1 MKINAIKIDVV
12 QQIVYAVELDNGL
25 KGMYTAIGCACV
37 DRVVLDNRNDLWIDD
52 EGLLRNPQPPKFQLA
67 GFRQPLAGNGLI
79 CGYTDEGETI
89 STRLT
94 ADQIR
99 PLVTFLG
106 DVELDIE
113 PAFVVSF

>member
-12 QQIVYAVELDNGL
+12 QQTVYAVEIDNGL
-25 KGMYTAIGCACV
+25 NGLYTAIGCTCV
-37 DRVVLDNRNDLWIDD
+37 DRIVLDNRNDLWIDD
-52 EGLLRNPQPPKFQLA
+52 EGLLQNPQPPKFQLA
-67 GFRQPLAGNGLI
+67 GLLRPLAGNALI
-79 CGYTDEGETI
+79 CGYTAGGKTI

-106 DVELDIE
+106 DIELDIE
-113 PAFVVSF
+113 PAFIVSF